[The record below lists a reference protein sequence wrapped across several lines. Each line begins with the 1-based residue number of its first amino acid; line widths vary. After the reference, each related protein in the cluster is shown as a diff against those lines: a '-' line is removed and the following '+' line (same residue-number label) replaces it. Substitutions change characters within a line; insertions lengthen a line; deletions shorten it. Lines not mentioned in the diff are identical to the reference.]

1 MMMRRLTTLW
11 AIGVG
16 ILATASAYCIL
27 FVAPPEA
34 TQGYVQKIFYIH
46 ISSALSMYV
55 GFAVGTLGAVIYLWR
70 RAAWAD
76 ALAVAGIEVGVV
88 FCTAVLVTGPIW
100 ARPVWGVW
108 WTWDPRLTSTFFCWL
123 IFVAYLLVRNA
134 LTDPERART
143 VSAVL
148 AIIGSFDIPIIH
160 FAVQL
165 WRGAHPS
172 VRQNPNAM
180 PVAMYATLYLTMAAV
195 IGLAILLIR
204 LRFVV
209 EQRRHVPF
217 RKAAHA

>member
-1 MMMRRLTTLW
+1 MMIMTRAW
-11 AIGVG
+11 GCGV
-16 ILATASAYCIL
+16 IVLMLASAYCIL

-88 FCTAVLVTGPIW
+88 FCTAVLITGPIW
-100 ARPVWGVW
+100 AHPVWGVW

-134 LTDPERART
+134 LTDPERAHT

-180 PVAMYATLYLTMAAV
+180 PVAMYVTLYLTMAAV

-204 LRFVV
+204 LRFAV

>member
-1 MMMRRLTTLW
+1 MRIVTRAW
-11 AIGVG
+11 SCGV
-16 ILATASAYCIL
+16 IVLMFVSAYCIL

-55 GFAVGTLGAVIYLWR
+55 GFAVGTLGAVVYLWR

-134 LTDPERART
+134 LTDRERART

-180 PVAMYATLYLTMAAV
+180 PLAMYATLYLTMAAV

-204 LRFVV
+204 VRFVV
-209 EQRRHVPF
+209 EQRRHIPS
-217 RKAAHA
+217 RKVAHA